1 MPCSE
6 AQKEAAVAV
15 PPALVMAPCKKHWS
29 RQPIPCRNDLIAL
42 YDDEIDEEHA
52 RQFSSDTC
60 SCLQC
65 LYLAKKTRW
74 QTLACMEC
82 DPRFTWLGFFST
94 GIGCVVCWAA
104 NARSQLAQC
113 KGDGGVLSY
122 SALTRHTSCDAHR
135 KAEAQLFEKTVPYRV
150 SPPKVWKALWSKI
163 RTGANGKLNRKERLM
178 EWCLAEA
185 IRNRQREFIRGATT
199 LSMSADSRAGRLLMC
214 WSGTCGKTLTRDQG
228 VLGVEKDFGTGNNAY
243 RRAMEVHRQRN
254 NQGHCH
260 H

>member
-1 MPCSE
+1 
-6 AQKEAAVAV
+6 
-15 PPALVMAPCKKHWS
+15 MAPRKKRWS
-29 RQPIPCRNDLIAL
+29 RRPISCRNDIIAL
-42 YDDEIDEEHA
+42 YDDEINEEHA
-52 RQFSSDTC
+52 LQFSSGTC

-82 DPRFTWLGFFST
+82 HPRFTWLGFFST

-104 NARSQLAQC
+104 NAQSLLAQC
-113 KGDGGVLSY
+113 KGGEGVLNY
-122 SALTRHTSCDAHR
+122 SALTRHTRCDVHR

-150 SPPKVWKALWSKI
+150 SPPTEWKTLWSKV
-163 RTGANGKLNRKERLM
+163 RTGAMGRHSRKERLM

-185 IRNRQREFIRGATT
+185 IRNRQREFISGAAT

-228 VLGVEKDFGTGNNAY
+228 VLGVEKDFGTGSNAY
-243 RRAMEVHRQRN
+243 KRAMEVHHQRES
-254 NQGHCH
+254 GALPPRIRLPPSH
-260 H
+260 HHHRLVK

>member
-1 MPCSE
+1 
-6 AQKEAAVAV
+6 
-15 PPALVMAPCKKHWS
+15 
-29 RQPIPCRNDLIAL
+29 
-42 YDDEIDEEHA
+42 
-52 RQFSSDTC
+52 
-60 SCLQC
+60 
-65 LYLAKKTRW
+65 
-74 QTLACMEC
+74 
-82 DPRFTWLGFFST
+82 
-94 GIGCVVCWAA
+94 
-104 NARSQLAQC
+104 
-113 KGDGGVLSY
+113 
-122 SALTRHTSCDAHR
+122 
-135 KAEAQLFEKTVPYRV
+135 
-150 SPPKVWKALWSKI
+150 
-163 RTGANGKLNRKERLM
+163 M